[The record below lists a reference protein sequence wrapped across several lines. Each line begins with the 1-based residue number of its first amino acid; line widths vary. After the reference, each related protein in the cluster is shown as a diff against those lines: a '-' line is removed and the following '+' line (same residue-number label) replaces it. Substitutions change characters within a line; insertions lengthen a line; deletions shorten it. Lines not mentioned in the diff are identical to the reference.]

1 MNSTVVVLTVL
12 VAALGIAYIIG
23 RLLTV
28 RAGLMKEVTP
38 AEPSAETDNSDL
50 GLSTTG
56 PTVVHFSATWCGPCA
71 AVRRVVDQVC
81 DDLEVAHVEIDLDA
95 NPVAARRLS
104 VLSCRRR
111 SSSTPRGSSGTA
123 PRASR
128 NPLILR
134 DGPATAV
141 GLSTPSLGKLS
152 AVLSPRELLL
162 TKRRAVD
169 LCRVAGCCCCCS
181 C

>member
-23 RLLTV
+23 RLLTL
-28 RAGLMKEVTP
+28 RAGLMKEVVP
-38 AEPSAETDNSDL
+38 AKTSAENDNADL

-81 DDLEVAHVEIDLDA
+81 DDLGVAHVELDLDA

-104 VLSCRRR
+104 VLSLPTTFIFDAAGQQRYR
-111 SSSTPRGSSGTA
+111 TA
-123 PRASR
+123 GVPKSADLREALL
-128 NPLILR
+128 PLL
-134 DGPATAV
+134 A
-141 GLSTPSLGKLS
+141 
-152 AVLSPRELLL
+152 
-162 TKRRAVD
+162 
-169 LCRVAGCCCCCS
+169 
-181 C
+181 

>member
-23 RLLTV
+23 RLLTL

-38 AEPSAETDNSDL
+38 AEASAETDNFDL
-50 GLSTTG
+50 GLSATG

-81 DDLEVAHVEIDLDA
+81 DELGVAHVELDLDA

-104 VLSCRRR
+104 VLSLP
-111 SSSTPRGSSGTA
+111 TTFIFDASGQQRYRTA
-123 PRASR
+123 GVPKSADLREALL
-128 NPLILR
+128 PLL
-134 DGPATAV
+134 A
-141 GLSTPSLGKLS
+141 
-152 AVLSPRELLL
+152 
-162 TKRRAVD
+162 
-169 LCRVAGCCCCCS
+169 
-181 C
+181 